1 MLSRFEGYDRWRG
14 SFGHPLC
21 QWRSKKGPPRRCK
34 KGPLGGCGL
43 VDRSPREGPARD
55 AACPQQADAA
65 ARAGGTCGP
74 TGSSVGWVVGSVSS
88 RGLTPAAL
96 VEPVAVTVHLE
107 DVDVV
112 GERDRGARR

>member
-1 MLSRFEGYDRWRG
+1 MKRPGGPAGEDFADNRVPGVNGGAKRDHRGGVRRDHLAAAGLS
-14 SFGHPLC
+14 P
-21 QWRSKKGPPRRCK
+21 
-34 KGPLGGCGL
+34 
-43 VDRSPREGPARD
+43 SPWEGPGCD

-74 TGSSVGWVVGSVSS
+74 TGSSVGWVVGSVRR

-96 VEPVAVTVHLE
+96 VKPVALAIHLE

-112 GERDRGARR
+112 G